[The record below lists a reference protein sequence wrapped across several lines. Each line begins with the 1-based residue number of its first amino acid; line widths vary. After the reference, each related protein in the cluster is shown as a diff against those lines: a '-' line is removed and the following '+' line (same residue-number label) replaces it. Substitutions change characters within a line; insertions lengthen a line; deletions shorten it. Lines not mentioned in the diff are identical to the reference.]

1 MDAEEEEGEDEKGY
15 PAQPEDRKITPKM
28 EDAEEKKS
36 EDAEGEKCE
45 EESEE
50 VENCPKCGK
59 PHDKPEGKM
68 DDEADKCDPDDPD
81 YDPEDPDCDPDIK
94 ADEEASEESKKM
106 ADDQADSG
114 KRPIDTDEKHD
125 RSGTNR
131 HR

>member
-1 MDAEEEEGEDEKGY
+1 
-15 PAQPEDRKITPKM
+15 
-28 EDAEEKKS
+28 
-36 EDAEGEKCE
+36 
-45 EESEE
+45 
-50 VENCPKCGK
+50 
-59 PHDKPEGKM
+59 M

-94 ADEEASEESKKM
+94 ADDEVSEEAKKK
-106 ADDQADSG
+106 ADDEADSG